1 MPAVSTPPPVES
13 RIHGVL
19 APSSAPTQSPSSLHF
34 RRELDGLR
42 RASKGPSKATFDGPS
57 RAIRW
62 EPARGASMGFPID
75 GQAFTVS
82 HARPWT
88 RDLSGDPRCCAD
100 VGSIFHARRRYSPHR
115 VTIFP
120 HLATLF
126 TPPSP
131 VAPARGGQP
140 LGLEDCSWRSKDTRP
155 QQVRRQCRTGVTG
168 GDEVPRRYDKTTTS
182 DVR

>member
-1 MPAVSTPPPVES
+1 
-13 RIHGVL
+13 
-19 APSSAPTQSPSSLHF
+19 
-34 RRELDGLR
+34 
-42 RASKGPSKATFDGPS
+42 
-57 RAIRW
+57 
-62 EPARGASMGFPID
+62 MGFPID

-155 QQVRRQCRTGVTG
+155 QQVRCQCRTGVTG